1 MKVAVVGSGYVG
13 LVTSVCLAEV
23 GHHVT
28 GVDIDTKKVA
38 QLQNG
43 VSPIFEKDIEDYLNR
58 NLQAGRLQ
66 FTASLQEALDMCEI
80 IFLALPTPPGED
92 GSADLSY
99 VLGVANEI
107 GNLIQDY
114 KIIINKSTVPVGTVA
129 KVAHVIQEKTT
140 VPFDVVSNP
149 EFLREGLAIQDFMN
163 PERIVVGS
171 RSTKAIQ
178 SLKQLYK
185 PFITGKNSFLVMDEV
200 SAELTKYAAN
210 SFLAMKITYMNEL
223 ANICEKTGAN
233 IDFIKEG
240 LGTDSRISPKFLNPG
255 IGVGGSCFPKDM
267 RALIQ
272 IAEEYG
278 YDFRIMKAVREV
290 NDDQK
295 TILVPKIE
303 KYFKGNLKGK
313 RLAVWGLSFK
323 PDTDDIREA
332 SSLYTIKALLE
343 KGVEIVAFDPVAMNN
358 VKGILEDQ
366 IQYAA
371 SPIDALKNTDGLVI
385 CTEWKKFK
393 SISLPEIKK
402 YIKNPVIFDGRNI
415 FDVQEAKNQGFEYYS
430 IGR

>member
-23 GHHVT
+23 GHQVI
-28 GVDIDTKKVA
+28 GVDIDVKKVA
-38 QLQNG
+38 QLQEG
-43 VSPIFEKDIEDYLNR
+43 ISPIFEKDIEDYLNR
-58 NLQAGRLQ
+58 NLQAKRLQ
-66 FTASLQEALDMCEI
+66 FTTSLQEALDACEI

-107 GNLIQDY
+107 GSLIQDY
-114 KIIINKSTVPVGTVA
+114 KIIINKSTVPVGTAA

-140 VPFDVVSNP
+140 VPFDVISNP

-163 PERIVVGS
+163 PERIVIGT
-171 RSTKAIQ
+171 RSEKAIRA
-178 SLKQLYK
+178 LKQLYK
-185 PFITGKNSFLVMDEV
+185 PFITEKNSFLVMDEV

-240 LGTDSRISPKFLNPG
+240 LGTDTRISSKFLNPG

-272 IAEEYG
+272 IAEEYD
-278 YDFRIMKAVREV
+278 YDFRIMKAVKEV
-290 NDDQK
+290 NDNQK

-313 RLAVWGLSFK
+313 RLAIWGLSFK

-332 SSLYTIKALLE
+332 SSLYTIEALL
-343 KGVEIVAFDPVAMNN
+343 KRGVEIVAFDPVAMNN
-358 VKGILEDQ
+358 VKGILGDT
-366 IQYAA
+366 ITYAN
-371 SPIDALKNTDGLVI
+371 SPIDALKNTDGLVV
-385 CTEWKKFK
+385 CTEWRTFK
-393 SISLPEIKK
+393 SISLSEIKK
-402 YIKNPVIFDGRNI
+402 HLKNSVIFDGRNI
-415 FDVQEAKNQGFEYYS
+415 FDIHEAKNQGFEYYS

>member
-43 VSPIFEKDIEDYLNR
+43 ISPIFEKDIEDYLNR

-66 FTASLQEALDMCEI
+66 FTTSLQEALDTCEI

-107 GNLIQDY
+107 GKLIQDY
-114 KIIINKSTVPVGTVA
+114 KIIINKSTVPVGTAA

-272 IAEEYG
+272 IAEEYD

-358 VKGILEDQ
+358 VKGILGDQ
-366 IQYAA
+366 IQYAT

-385 CTEWKKFK
+385 CTEWRKFK

-402 YIKNPVIFDGRNI
+402 HVKNPVIFDGRNI